1 MSELYRYGIY
11 EKALFKRP
19 LLQLLEDTARSGY
32 DLFELSLDES
42 DERLAR
48 LEWSRE
54 QREQFRRAAAD
65 SGVQVFSACFSGQ
78 RRFPMGSLDP
88 ALRKRSLELMEKAI
102 RLCVDTGIRVLQVA
116 GYDVYYEPGSPE
128 TEKRYSEG
136 LFESARL
143 AERYGVL
150 LGIEPVENHVT
161 SVRKAME
168 LVELI
173 HSPNLHVYPDAANL
187 VTAGFDP
194 CEELRLARGHIL
206 GLHIRDA
213 NPTTCYNLPIGSGTL
228 DFDRVYRTLLELHF
242 HGPVLVELWYQDDP
256 AGARVIRDHLRFLK
270 EKESR
275 ARAEYPAR

>member
-1 MSELYRYGIY
+1 MSEVYRYGIY

-19 LLQLLEDTARSGY
+19 LPRLLEDAARAGY
-32 DLFELSLDES
+32 DLFELSLDET

-48 LEWSRE
+48 LEWDRG
-54 QREQFRRAAAD
+54 QRAQFRRAAED
-65 SGVQVFSACFSGQ
+65 SGVQLFSACFSGQ

-116 GYDVYYEPGSPE
+116 GYDVYYEPSGPE
-128 TEKRYSEG
+128 TEKHYSDG
-136 LFESARL
+136 LFHSARL

-150 LGIEPVENHVT
+150 LGLEPVENHVT
-161 SVRKAME
+161 SVHKAMK
-168 LVELI
+168 LVNLI

-194 CEELRLARGHIL
+194 CEQLRLARGHML

-213 NPTTCYNLPIGSGTL
+213 NPATCYNLPIGSGTL
-228 DFDRVYRTLLELHF
+228 DFDRVYRTLLELEF
-242 HGPVLVELWYQDDP
+242 HGPIVVELWYQDDP
-256 AGARVIRDHLRFLK
+256 AGAKVIRDHLRFFR
-270 EKESR
+270 EKEAR
-275 ARAEYPAR
+275 ARAERPAQ